1 MTEWNENLTPWKE
14 MKPSNKGG
22 KGSVETYDTLE
33 NIVWQSRT
41 APPTDYENALG
52 DALENVMADGTHDLA
67 GIVKGLTARGIK
79 AKDGRPF
86 TEDTF
91 KEELKRLAG

>member
-1 MTEWNENLTPWKE
+1 MTEWNENLTPWRE

-22 KGSVETYDTLE
+22 KGSIESYDPME

-41 APPTDYENALG
+41 APPTDYEDALG
-52 DALENVMADGTHDLA
+52 DALENVMGDGTHDLA
-67 GIVKGLTARGIK
+67 GIVKGLAEHGVRARNGSE
-79 AKDGRPF
+79 F
-86 TEDTF
+86 TEETF